1 MQRLHRKEEKASR
14 NSCSE
19 VGRSLLC
26 LQREDYCEL
35 SLRNPILKPGPFSI
49 ISVIQR
55 GEKQDQKPESGRKT
69 SSNTMQFEF
78 VTYNFNKAKKRE
90 SPFFSIKLS
99 TANTQK
105 KNPHFK
111 LC

>member
-1 MQRLHRKEEKASR
+1 
-14 NSCSE
+14 
-19 VGRSLLC
+19 
-26 LQREDYCEL
+26 
-35 SLRNPILKPGPFSI
+35 
-49 ISVIQR
+49 
-55 GEKQDQKPESGRKT
+55 
-69 SSNTMQFEF
+69 MQFEF